1 MSNNIFKQ
9 ELSDLVKILEDMY
22 RFSDDVNSIINELYN
37 CIKSGK
43 KILICGNG
51 GSDAEANHLAAEFVV
66 RLKPANNRKAIPI
79 ISLSQNTSVLTAC
92 GNDLGFE
99 NIFSRSLEALAN
111 QGDILLSLSTS
122 GKSLNII
129 KALTLAKEREIKTIS
144 FLGQDGGKAKTLSD
158 LKLII
163 PSDDVARI
171 QECHMTLGH
180 ALMEYIEDKLMELS
194 FIKKLT

>member
-9 ELSDLVKILEDMY
+9 ELSDLVKTLEDMY

-99 NIFSRSLEALAN
+99 NIFS
-111 QGDILLSLSTS
+111 I
-122 GKSLNII
+122 
-129 KALTLAKEREIKTIS
+129 
-144 FLGQDGGKAKTLSD
+144 
-158 LKLII
+158 
-163 PSDDVARI
+163 
-171 QECHMTLGH
+171 
-180 ALMEYIEDKLMELS
+180 
-194 FIKKLT
+194 

>member
-9 ELSDLVKILEDMY
+9 ELSDLVKTLEDMY

-99 NIFSRSLEALAN
+99 DIFSRSLEALAN

-122 GKSLNII
+122 GESLNII

-163 PSDDVARI
+163 PSDDVSRI
-171 QECHMTLGH
+171 KECHLFLGH
-180 ALMEYIEDKLMELS
+180 HIFSEVE
-194 FIKKLT
+194 KKLF